1 MARVRIRDLRALA
14 RAVFGGARAQE
25 AERQAELA
33 RLRFRNGQAVP
44 HHIAFIMDGNGRW
57 ATSRHLPRSMGHRA
71 GVEALRRVVQWCND
85 YHVPMLTV
93 YAFSTENWGRP
104 QEEVN
109 ALMGLLWE
117 TIRSDV
123 DRLHR
128 EGVRLRHVGRLEGLD
143 SEIQDAIHWMEDLT
157 RANDK
162 LELNVC
168 FNYGGRAEI
177 VDAVR
182 QILAAKIPPEQVTEE
197 TISGYLY
204 TREMP
209 DPDLIIRTGG
219 EMRLSNY
226 LIWQAAYAEYY
237 SMATLW
243 PDFSEADFVAA
254 LDAYASRKRRF
265 GKTDAQLEDA
275 ENETGDKNAANV
287 DNGGDGASASASG
300 SNGSRPQ
307 AATKGSPFFGAEAP
321 AFRSDV
327 GRG

>member
-1 MARVRIRDLRALA
+1 MAKRRLRNLRALVQA
-14 RAVFGGARAQE
+14 IFGGARAQE
-25 AERQAELA
+25 AERQAELR
-33 RLRFRNGQAVP
+33 RLRFRDGQAIP

-57 ATSRHLPRSMGHRA
+57 ATSRHLPRSVGHRA
-71 GVEALRRVVQWCND
+71 GVEALRRVVQLCND

-104 QEEVN
+104 PEEVS

-123 DRLHR
+123 DRLNH

-143 SEIQDAIHWMEDLT
+143 QDIQEAIQWMEDLT
-157 RANDK
+157 RNNDK

-168 FNYGGRAEI
+168 FNYGGRAEL

-182 QILAAKIPPEQVTEE
+182 QIIAAGIPAESVTEE
-197 TISGYLY
+197 TISSHLY
-204 TREMP
+204 THDLP

-237 SMATLW
+237 STATLW
-243 PDFSEADFVAA
+243 PDFSEDDFAAA
-254 LDAYASRKRRF
+254 LEAYASRKRRF
-265 GKTDAQLEDA
+265 GKTDAQLA
-275 ENETGDKNAANV
+275 EEATLSANNGSNGAGNDTSSNGTGGNSN
-287 DNGGDGASASASG
+287 
-300 SNGSRPQ
+300 NGSRPQ
-307 AATKGSPFFGAEAP
+307 PATKGSH
-321 AFRSDV
+321 
-327 GRG
+327 

>member
-1 MARVRIRDLRALA
+1 MAIRRIRNLRALV
-14 RAVFGGARAQE
+14 RAFFGGARARE
-25 AERQAELA
+25 AERQAEA
-33 RLRFRNGQAVP
+33 RRLRFRDGQAIP

-71 GVEALRRVVQWCND
+71 GVEALRRVVRLCND

-104 QEEVN
+104 ADEVN
-109 ALMGLLWE
+109 ALMSLLWE
-117 TIRSDV
+117 TIRTDV

-143 SEIQDAIHWMEDLT
+143 QDIQDAIHWMEELT
-157 RANDK
+157 SANNK

-182 QILAAKIPPEQVTEE
+182 HIIAAKIPGEDVTEE
-197 TISGYLY
+197 TISSYLY
-204 TREMP
+204 TRELP

-237 SMATLW
+237 STATLW
-243 PDFSEADFVAA
+243 PDFGEADLVAA

-265 GKTDAQLEDA
+265 GKTDAQIEA
-275 ENETGDKNAANV
+275 ETSVSAN
-287 DNGGDGASASASG
+287 GTSGGASAVGNANMAG
-300 SNGSRPQ
+300 DVTAANNGSHPQ
-307 AATKGSPFFGAEAP
+307 PATKGSH
-321 AFRSDV
+321 
-327 GRG
+327 

>member
-1 MARVRIRDLRALA
+1 MAKRRIRNLRALV
-14 RAVFGGARAQE
+14 RAVFGGGRAQE
-25 AERQAELA
+25 AERQAELR
-33 RLRFRNGQAVP
+33 RLRFRDGQAIP

-57 ATSRHLPRSMGHRA
+57 ATRRHLPRSMGHRA
-71 GVEALRRVVQWCND
+71 GVEALRRVVRLCD
-85 YHVPMLTV
+85 AYHVPMLTV

-104 QEEVN
+104 ADEVS

-117 TIRSDV
+117 TIRTDV
-123 DRLHR
+123 DRLNR

-143 SEIQDAIHWMEDLT
+143 QDIQEAIHWMEDLT

-182 QILAAKIPPEQVTEE
+182 QIVAAKIPPENVTEE
-197 TISGYLY
+197 TISSYLY
-204 TREMP
+204 TRELP

-237 SMATLW
+237 STATLW
-243 PDFSEADFVAA
+243 PDFSEADFAAA
-254 LDAYASRKRRF
+254 LEAYASRKRRF
-265 GKTDAQLEDA
+265 GKTDAQIA
-275 ENETGDKNAANV
+275 EEAAV
-287 DNGGDGASASASG
+287 G
-300 SNGSRPQ
+300 SNGAQTAPGDPGEPGSVGSVNNANNGSHPQ
-307 AATKGSPFFGAEAP
+307 PATKGS
-321 AFRSDV
+321 R
-327 GRG
+327 

>member
-1 MARVRIRDLRALA
+1 MAIRRLRNLRAVA
-14 RAVFGGARAQE
+14 QAVFGGARAQE
-25 AERQAELA
+25 AERQAELQ
-33 RLRFRNGQAVP
+33 RLRFRDGQAIP

-57 ATSRHLPRSMGHRA
+57 ATSRHLPRSLGHRA
-71 GVEALRRVVQWCND
+71 GVEALRRVVRLCND

-104 QEEVN
+104 PEEVN

-123 DRLHR
+123 DRLNN

-143 SEIQDAIHWMEDLT
+143 EDIQKAIQWMEDLT

-182 QILAAKIPPEQVTEE
+182 QIIAARIPPEAVTEE
-197 TISGYLY
+197 TISSYLY
-204 TREMP
+204 TRELP

-237 SMATLW
+237 STATLW
-243 PDFSEADFVAA
+243 PDFSENDFVAA

-265 GKTDAQLEDA
+265 GKTDAQLAEEDD
-275 ENETGDKNAANV
+275 NTK
-287 DNGGDGASASASG
+287 DNGVSDADNAGNSASG
-300 SNGSRPQ
+300 STGSNGSHPQ
-307 AATKGSPFFGAEAP
+307 PATKG
-321 AFRSDV
+321 
-327 GRG
+327 

>member
-1 MARVRIRDLRALA
+1 MAIRRLRNLRALV
-14 RAVFGGARAQE
+14 RAFLGDKRAQE
-25 AERQAELA
+25 AERQAEAA
-33 RLRFRNGQAVP
+33 RLRFRDGQAIP

-71 GVEALRRVVQWCND
+71 GVEALRRVVRLCND
-85 YHVPMLTV
+85 YHVQMLTV

-104 QEEVN
+104 VEEVN
-109 ALMGLLWE
+109 ALMGLMWE

-123 DRLHR
+123 DRLNS

-143 SEIQDAIHWMEDLT
+143 QDIQDAIHWMEDLT
-157 RANDK
+157 QSNDK

-182 QILAAKIPPEQVTEE
+182 QIIAAGLPPESVTEE
-197 TISGYLY
+197 TITSHLY
-204 TREMP
+204 TRELP

-237 SMATLW
+237 STPTLW
-243 PDFSEADFVAA
+243 PDFVERDFTEA

-265 GKTDAQLEDA
+265 GKTDAQIAAEADA
-275 ENETGDKNAANV
+275 KAEVGAEAEAEVGAAKTAGATASDTMGANGNA
-287 DNGGDGASASASG
+287 
-300 SNGSRPQ
+300 SNFAGPQ
-307 AATKGSPFFGAEAP
+307 PATKGT
-321 AFRSDV
+321 R
-327 GRG
+327 

>member
-1 MARVRIRDLRALA
+1 MAIRRIRNLRALV
-14 RAVFGGARAQE
+14 RAFFGGARARE
-25 AERQAELA
+25 AERQAEA
-33 RLRFRNGQAVP
+33 RRLRFRDGQAIP

-71 GVEALRRVVQWCND
+71 GVEALRRVVRLCND

-104 QEEVN
+104 ADEVN
-109 ALMGLLWE
+109 ALMSLLWE
-117 TIRSDV
+117 TIRTDV

-143 SEIQDAIHWMEDLT
+143 QDIQDAIHWMEELT
-157 RANDK
+157 SANNK

-182 QILAAKIPPEQVTEE
+182 HIIAAKIPGEDVTEE
-197 TISGYLY
+197 TISSYLY
-204 TREMP
+204 TRELP

-237 SMATLW
+237 STATLW
-243 PDFSEADFVAA
+243 PDFGEADLVAA

-265 GKTDAQLEDA
+265 GKTDAQIEA
-275 ENETGDKNAANV
+275 EASVSANSTS
-287 DNGGDGASASASG
+287 GGASAAG
-300 SNGSRPQ
+300 NANMAGDVTAANNGSHPQ
-307 AATKGSPFFGAEAP
+307 PATKGSH
-321 AFRSDV
+321 
-327 GRG
+327 

>member
-1 MARVRIRDLRALA
+1 MAKRGIRNLRALMQ
-14 RAVFGGARAQE
+14 AVFGGARAQE
-25 AERQAELA
+25 AERQAELR
-33 RLRFRNGQAVP
+33 RLRFRDGQAIP

-71 GVEALRRVVQWCND
+71 GVEALRRVVRLCND

-104 QEEVN
+104 VDEVS
-109 ALMGLLWE
+109 ALMSLMWE

-123 DRLHR
+123 DRLNR

-143 SEIQDAIHWMEDLT
+143 PDIQEAIQWMEDLT
-157 RANDK
+157 RGNDK

-182 QILAAKIPPEQVTEE
+182 QIIAAKIPPEQITEE
-197 TISGYLY
+197 TISSYLY
-204 TREMP
+204 TRELP

-237 SMATLW
+237 STATLW
-243 PDFSEADFVAA
+243 PDFNEEDLVAA
-254 LDAYASRKRRF
+254 LEAYASRKRRF
-265 GKTDAQLEDA
+265 GKTDAQLAKEADVGR
-275 ENETGDKNAANV
+275 NGTRGTGHAGEMDNAT
-287 DNGGDGASASASG
+287 
-300 SNGSRPQ
+300 NGSHPQ
-307 AATKGSPFFGAEAP
+307 PATKGAH
-321 AFRSDV
+321 
-327 GRG
+327 

>member
-1 MARVRIRDLRALA
+1 MAIRRLRNLRALA
-14 RAVFGGARAQE
+14 RAFLGDKRAQE
-25 AERQAELA
+25 AERQAEAA
-33 RLRFRNGQAVP
+33 RLRFRDGQAIP

-71 GVEALRRVVQWCND
+71 GVEALRRVVRLCND
-85 YHVPMLTV
+85 YHVQMLTV

-104 QEEVN
+104 VEEVN
-109 ALMGLLWE
+109 ALMGLMWE

-123 DRLHR
+123 DRLNS
-128 EGVRLRHVGRLEGLD
+128 EGVRLRHVGRLEGLEQD
-143 SEIQDAIHWMEDLT
+143 IQDAIHWMEDLT
-157 RANDK
+157 QSNDK

-182 QILAAKIPPEQVTEE
+182 QIIAAGLPPESVTEE
-197 TISGYLY
+197 TITSHLY
-204 TREMP
+204 TRELP

-237 SMATLW
+237 STPALW
-243 PDFSEADFVAA
+243 PDFGERDFTEA

-265 GKTDAQLEDA
+265 GKTDAQIAAEADA
-275 ENETGDKNAANV
+275 KAEAEAEVGAAKTADATASDTMGANGNA
-287 DNGGDGASASASG
+287 
-300 SNGSRPQ
+300 SNGARPQ
-307 AATKGSPFFGAEAP
+307 PATKGT
-321 AFRSDV
+321 R
-327 GRG
+327 

>member
-1 MARVRIRDLRALA
+1 MAKRRLRNLRALVQ
-14 RAVFGGARAQE
+14 AVFGGARAQE
-25 AERQAELA
+25 AERQAEA
-33 RLRFRNGQAVP
+33 RRLRFRDGQAVP

-71 GVEALRRVVQWCND
+71 GVEALRRVVRLCND

-104 QEEVN
+104 PEEVS

-117 TIRSDV
+117 TIRNDV
-123 DRLHR
+123 DRLNR

-143 SEIQDAIHWMEDLT
+143 LDIQEAIHWMEDLT
-157 RANDK
+157 RTNDK

-182 QILAAKIPPEQVTEE
+182 QIIAAKVPADEVTED
-197 TISGYLY
+197 TISSYLY
-204 TREMP
+204 TRELP

-237 SMATLW
+237 STATLW
-243 PDFSEADFVAA
+243 PDFSEADFAAA

-265 GKTDAQLEDA
+265 GKTDAQLA
-275 ENETGDKNAANV
+275 EEAAMGKDPRVDTSGD
-287 DNGGDGASASASG
+287 ASG
-300 SNGSRPQ
+300 DVGDSPNGSHPQ
-307 AATKGSPFFGAEAP
+307 PATKGSL
-321 AFRSDV
+321 
-327 GRG
+327 

>member
-1 MARVRIRDLRALA
+1 MAKRRIRNLRALV
-14 RAVFGGARAQE
+14 RAFFGGARARE

-33 RLRFRNGQAVP
+33 RLRFRAGQAVT

-71 GVEALRRVVQWCND
+71 GVEALRRVVRLCND

-104 QEEVN
+104 ADEVS
-109 ALMGLLWE
+109 ALMGLMWE
-117 TIRSDV
+117 TIRTDV
-123 DRLHR
+123 DRLNR

-143 SEIQDAIHWMEDLT
+143 QDIQEAIHWMEDLT
-157 RANDK
+157 RNNDK

-168 FNYGGRAEI
+168 FNYGGRAEL

-182 QILAAKIPPEQVTEE
+182 EIVAAKIPPEQVTEE
-197 TISGYLY
+197 TISSYLY
-204 TREMP
+204 TRDLP
-209 DPDLIIRTGG
+209 DPDLIVRTGG

-237 SMATLW
+237 STATLW
-243 PDFSEADFVAA
+243 PDFGEADLVAA

-265 GKTDAQLEDA
+265 GKTDAQLAEESGA
-275 ENETGDKNAANV
+275 ENGNDAGHAETATASTQTDQAGD
-287 DNGGDGASASASG
+287 ASASH
-300 SNGSRPQ
+300 NGTYPQ
-307 AATKGSPFFGAEAP
+307 P
-321 AFRSDV
+321 ARH
-327 GRG
+327 

>member
-1 MARVRIRDLRALA
+1 MAKRRIRNLRALV
-14 RAVFGGARAQE
+14 RAFFGGARARE
-25 AERQAELA
+25 AERQAELG
-33 RLRFRNGQAVP
+33 RLRFRDGQAIP

-71 GVEALRRVVQWCND
+71 GVEALRRVVRLCND

-104 QEEVN
+104 ADEVS

-117 TIRSDV
+117 TIRTDV
-123 DRLHR
+123 DRLNS

-143 SEIQDAIHWMEDLT
+143 QDIQDAIHWMEDLT
-157 RANDK
+157 RNNDK

-168 FNYGGRAEI
+168 FNYGGRAEL

-182 QILAAKIPPEQVTEE
+182 EIIAAKIPPEQVTEE
-197 TISGYLY
+197 TISSYLY
-204 TREMP
+204 TRDLP
-209 DPDLIIRTGG
+209 DPDLIVRTGG

-237 SMATLW
+237 STATLW
-243 PDFSEADFVAA
+243 PDFGEADLVAA

-265 GKTDAQLEDA
+265 GKTDAQLAA
-275 ENETGDKNAANV
+275 ESNRE
-287 DNGGDGASASASG
+287 NGNGASPAETAAPTDQAGDADASH
-300 SNGSRPQ
+300 NGTYPQ
-307 AATKGSPFFGAEAP
+307 P
-321 AFRSDV
+321 ARH
-327 GRG
+327 

>member
-1 MARVRIRDLRALA
+1 MAKRRIRNLRALVRAFFGSGRA
-14 RAVFGGARAQE
+14 RE
-25 AERQAELA
+25 AERQAELG
-33 RLRFRNGQAVP
+33 RLRFRDGQAIP

-71 GVEALRRVVQWCND
+71 GVEALRRVVRLCHD

-104 QEEVN
+104 ADEVS

-117 TIRSDV
+117 TIRTDV
-123 DRLHR
+123 DRLNS

-143 SEIQDAIHWMEDLT
+143 QDIQDAIHWMEDLT
-157 RANDK
+157 RNNDK

-168 FNYGGRAEI
+168 FNYGGRAEL

-182 QILAAKIPPEQVTEE
+182 EIIAAKIPPEQVTEE
-197 TISGYLY
+197 TISSYLY
-204 TREMP
+204 TRDLP
-209 DPDLIIRTGG
+209 DPDLIVRTGG

-237 SMATLW
+237 STATLW
-243 PDFSEADFVAA
+243 PDFGEADLVAA

-265 GKTDAQLEDA
+265 GKTDAQIAA
-275 ENETGDKNAANV
+275 ETNEE
-287 DNGGDGASASASG
+287 NGGNAGHADDAGHTKTTTQTDQAGAASASH
-300 SNGSRPQ
+300 NGTYPQ
-307 AATKGSPFFGAEAP
+307 P
-321 AFRSDV
+321 ARH
-327 GRG
+327 

>member
-1 MARVRIRDLRALA
+1 MAKRRIRNLRALV

-25 AERQAELA
+25 AERQAEVR
-33 RLRFRNGQAVP
+33 RLRFRDGHAVP

-71 GVEALRRVVQWCND
+71 GVEALRRVVQLCND

-104 QEEVN
+104 ADEVN

-143 SEIQDAIHWMEDLT
+143 QDIQDAIHWMEELT
-157 RANDK
+157 RDNDK

-182 QILAAKIPPEQVTEE
+182 QIIAAKIPPESVTEE
-197 TISGYLY
+197 TISSYLY
-204 TREMP
+204 TRELP

-237 SMATLW
+237 STATLW
-243 PDFSEADFVAA
+243 PDFGEADLVAA

-265 GKTDAQLEDA
+265 GKTDSQIA
-275 ENETGDKNAANV
+275 EEAEAA
-287 DNGGDGASASASG
+287 DNGRDGASGASIGTDDATTTVEGADNPGNTSH
-300 SNGSRPQ
+300 PQ
-307 AATKGSPFFGAEAP
+307 PAAKGSL
-321 AFRSDV
+321 
-327 GRG
+327 

>member
-1 MARVRIRDLRALA
+1 MAKRRIRNLRALV
-14 RAVFGGARAQE
+14 RAVFSGGRAQE
-25 AERQAELA
+25 AERQAELR
-33 RLRFRNGQAVP
+33 RLRFRDGQAIP

-57 ATSRHLPRSMGHRA
+57 ATRRHLPRSMGHRA
-71 GVEALRRVVQWCND
+71 GVEALRRVVRLCD
-85 YHVPMLTV
+85 AYHVPMLTV

-104 QEEVN
+104 ADEVS

-117 TIRSDV
+117 TIRTDV
-123 DRLHR
+123 DRLNR

-143 SEIQDAIHWMEDLT
+143 QDIQEAIHWMEDLT

-182 QILAAKIPPEQVTEE
+182 QIVAAKMPPEDVTEE
-197 TISGYLY
+197 TISSYLY
-204 TREMP
+204 TRELP

-237 SMATLW
+237 STATLW
-243 PDFSEADFVAA
+243 PDFSEADFAAA

-265 GKTDAQLEDA
+265 GKTDAQIA
-275 ENETGDKNAANV
+275 EEAETGGNGAQTDPGSAGSVNNANNAN
-287 DNGGDGASASASG
+287 NAN
-300 SNGSRPQ
+300 NGSHPQ
-307 AATKGSPFFGAEAP
+307 PAAKGS
-321 AFRSDV
+321 R
-327 GRG
+327 

>member
-1 MARVRIRDLRALA
+1 MAIRRIRNLRALV
-14 RAVFGGARAQE
+14 RAFFGGARARE
-25 AERQAELA
+25 AERQAEA
-33 RLRFRNGQAVP
+33 RRLRFRDGQAIP

-71 GVEALRRVVQWCND
+71 GVEALRRVVRLCND

-104 QEEVN
+104 ADEVN

-117 TIRSDV
+117 TIRTDV

-143 SEIQDAIHWMEDLT
+143 QDIQDAIHWMEELT
-157 RANDK
+157 SANNK

-182 QILAAKIPPEQVTEE
+182 NIIAAKIPVEDVTEE
-197 TISGYLY
+197 TISSYLY
-204 TREMP
+204 TRELP

-237 SMATLW
+237 STATLW
-243 PDFSEADFVAA
+243 PDFGEADLVAA

-265 GKTDAQLEDA
+265 GKTDAQIEA
-275 ENETGDKNAANV
+275 EASVSAN
-287 DNGGDGASASASG
+287 GTSGGASAVGNANMAG
-300 SNGSRPQ
+300 DVTATNNGSHPQ
-307 AATKGSPFFGAEAP
+307 PATKGSH
-321 AFRSDV
+321 
-327 GRG
+327 

>member
-1 MARVRIRDLRALA
+1 MATRRIRNLVTLMRAALT
-14 RAVFGGARAQE
+14 GGARIQE
-25 AERQAELA
+25 AERQAEVK
-33 RLRFRNGQAVP
+33 RLRFKDGQAIP
-44 HHIAFIMDGNGRW
+44 RHIAFIMDGNGRW
-57 ATSRHLPRSMGHRA
+57 ATARHLPRSVGHRA
-71 GVEALRRVVQWCND
+71 GVEALRRVVQLCND

-104 QEEVN
+104 REEVN

-143 SEIQDAIHWMEDLT
+143 PDIQKAIAWMEDLT

-182 QILAAKIPPEQVTEE
+182 KIVATGIPAERITEDL
-197 TISGYLY
+197 ISDSLY
-204 TREMP
+204 TRALP

-237 SMATLW
+237 STSTLW
-243 PDFSEADFVAA
+243 PDFSQADFVEA
-254 LDAYASRKRRF
+254 LDAYAQRKRRF
-265 GKTDAQLEDA
+265 GKTDAQIAA
-275 ENETGDKNAANV
+275 ESAAN
-287 DNGGDGASASASG
+287 GANTPADTSV
-300 SNGSRPQ
+300 PEP
-307 AATKGSPFFGAEAP
+307 AAKGT
-321 AFRSDV
+321 R
-327 GRG
+327 